1 MPRVNFLNLP
11 AGCTPSY
18 NLPIKKQL
26 FYSVVLRTKVVPV
39 GWHNLDVEHHSR
51 LFKEVRNAKE
61 AD

>member
-1 MPRVNFLNLP
+1 MPRVNFL
-11 AGCTPSY
+11 T
-18 NLPIKKQL
+18 LPIKKEL